1 MIPITDPS
9 DQPVPMDGVTSTL
22 SSSPTTIN
30 GSQRQ
35 VPSIHLHPLTGSG
48 AFYPK
53 TVPLP
58 LGNRVVI
65 GRSQPG
71 DSEDGTN
78 GLFPCQWMSRNHAL
92 LWAGPDGKVLI
103 RDTRSS
109 NGTWINGT
117 RLSAKGEKSDRFTLQ
132 CHDIL
137 EFGEGQDGVP
147 SIKAEVF
154 DDPTLCIACKSLP
167 VTISTPLVPSLK
179 RHRTLSNGG
188 RNSPKTPLRHRLSVS
203 FSPHV
208 QVPNRTQSGNDSD
221 ETHMGLSRARAL
233 LQDGSAI
240 VTVDDKALV
249 RTQKLER
256 SSSIN
261 SFTTVK
267 TAQTTP
273 GDLDAEFSLLDIGD
287 SNQPSGSDDHELKT
301 APLVTREALDL
312 GVNDHVKQ
320 YGLLG
325 QVAAVYSKARI
336 ERFRDPRIY
345 VNTNAP
351 MSTIVCGVQGSGKSH
366 TVGVLLEN
374 MLLPPDPRFGHT
386 EKPLSGLVLHF
397 GEGSATTRTPCEAA
411 HIALCSDSSVAP
423 PPVRVYVSPAS
434 LNTMRRVYAPLGS
447 GVTVEP
453 LYFSEEELDAQAF
466 LSIMAV
472 NGGSDSAPLY
482 MQIVLNI
489 LRQLGEN
496 YTYGEFVR
504 QLDIHKQNFNPA
516 QLAGLEQRMALLKSF
531 LEPSAQPTST
541 AATIGTSTNRRAS
554 VMSMASVSPSPRRPA
569 SPRFAAGQL
578 TVIDLSDPFID
589 PASAAGLFDIILRLF
604 VRADVG
610 TGKVCVVDEAHKY
623 LSTENGKGATSEL
636 TQSLL
641 SLIRQQRHLAMRI
654 IISTQE
660 PTVLPPVLIDL
671 CSCLIMHRFS
681 SKRWYD
687 HLLSH
692 IAADMPDDAFAQL
705 VSLKTG
711 QALVISPACI
721 AAFAPLNPPTSGSAA
736 PKKTVAQ
743 LSRRYLIIKTRKRL
757 TNDGGASI
765 MVI

>member
-1 MIPITDPS
+1 MEQT
-9 DQPVPMDGVTSTL
+9 
-22 SSSPTTIN
+22 
-30 GSQRQ
+30 
-35 VPSIHLHPLTGSG
+35 
-48 AFYPK
+48 
-53 TVPLP
+53 
-58 LGNRVVI
+58 
-65 GRSQPG
+65 
-71 DSEDGTN
+71 
-78 GLFPCQWMSRNHAL
+78 
-92 LWAGPDGKVLI
+92 DGKVLI

-117 RLSAKGEKSDRFTLQ
+117 RLSGKGEKSDRFTLQ

-154 DDPTLCIACKSLP
+154 DDPTLCIACKTLP
-167 VTISTPLVPSLK
+167 VSINSPLVPSLK
-179 RHRTLSNGG
+179 RHRTLSGGG
-188 RNSPKTPLRHRLSVS
+188 RNSPKQSVRHRLSVS

-208 QVPNRTQSGNDSD
+208 HVPNRNQSGNESD
-221 ETHMGLSRARAL
+221 ETLAGTARARAI
-233 LQDGSAI
+233 QDG
-240 VTVDDKALV
+240 TVLDDKGLPKTP
-249 RTQKLER
+249 RPER
-256 SSSIN
+256 PSSVT

-267 TAQTTP
+267 TIQ
-273 GDLDAEFSLLDIGD
+273 DNFEAEFSLLDIGM

-312 GVNDHVKQ
+312 GVSEHIKQ

-325 QVAAVYSKARI
+325 QVAAVYSKSKS

-345 VNTNAP
+345 LNTNAP
-351 MSTIVCGVQGSGKSH
+351 MSTVVCGVQGSGKSH

-386 EKPLSGLVLHF
+386 QKPLSGLVLHY

-411 HIALCSDSSVAP
+411 HIALCADSSVVP

-434 LNTMRRVYAPLGS
+434 LNTMRGVYAPLGS

-453 LYFSEEELDAQAF
+453 LYFAEEELDAQAF

-472 NGGSDSAPLY
+472 SGGSDGAPLY
-482 MQIVLNI
+482 MQIILNI

-496 YTYGEFVR
+496 YNYTEFIR
-504 QLDIHKQNFNPA
+504 QLDEHKRNFNPA

-531 LEPSAQPTST
+531 LEPPTRANSAV
-541 AATIGTSTNRRAS
+541 ATIGTSTNRRAS
-554 VMSMASVSPSPRRPA
+554 VMSTTSVSPPSRK
-569 SPRFAAGQL
+569 SSTPRFAEGQL
-578 TVIDLSDPFID
+578 TIIDLSDPFID
-589 PASAAGLFDIILRLF
+589 PGSAAGLFDIVLRLF
-604 VRADVG
+604 IRADVG

-636 TQSLL
+636 TKSLL
-641 SLIRQQRHLAMRI
+641 SLIRQQRHLAMRV

-671 CSCLIMHRFS
+671 CSCLILHRFS
-681 SKRWYD
+681 SKGWYD

-705 VSLKTG
+705 VSLKVRLTG

-721 AAFAPLNPPTSGSAA
+721 AAFTPSTPPTTGST
-736 PKKTVAQ
+736 PSKKSVAQ

-765 MVI
+765 MVV

>member
-1 MIPITDPS
+1 MGLVS
-9 DQPVPMDGVTSTL
+9 DQDFPQTPAPMEGVTLT
-22 SSSPTTIN
+22 SSPTALN

-53 TVPLP
+53 TIPLP
-58 LGNRVVI
+58 LGNRVVV
-65 GRSQPG
+65 GRSQSG
-71 DSEDGTN
+71 DIEDGTN

-92 LWAGPDGKVLI
+92 IWSGQDGKVLI

-154 DDPTLCIACKSLP
+154 DDPTLCVACKTLP
-167 VTISTPLVPSLK
+167 VSINSPLVPSLK
-179 RHRTLSNGG
+179 RHRTLSGGG
-188 RNSPKTPLRHRLSVS
+188 RNSPKQGVRHRLSVS

-208 QVPNRTQSGNDSD
+208 HVPGRGQSGNESD
-221 ETHMGLSRARAL
+221 ETTAGVARLRAM
-233 LQDGSAI
+233 QDGA
-240 VTVDDKALV
+240 VLDDKASPKTP
-249 RTQKLER
+249 RPER
-256 SSSIN
+256 PSSIT

-267 TAQTTP
+267 TIP
-273 GDLDAEFSLLDIGD
+273 DNFEAEFSLLDIGMA
-287 SNQPSGSDDHELKT
+287 NQPSGSDDHELKT
-301 APLVTREALDL
+301 APLVTREALDM
-312 GVNDHVKQ
+312 GVSEHIKQ

-325 QVAAVYSKARI
+325 QVAAVYSKSKS

-345 VNTNAP
+345 LNTNAP
-351 MSTIVCGVQGSGKSH
+351 MSTVVCGVQGSGKSH

-386 EKPLSGLVLHF
+386 QKPLSGLVLHY

-411 HIALCSDSSVAP
+411 HIALCTDSSVTP
-423 PPVRVYVSPAS
+423 PPVRVYVSPSS
-434 LNTMRRVYAPLGS
+434 LNTMRGVYAPLGS

-453 LYFSEEELDAQAF
+453 LYFAEEELDAQAF

-472 NGGSDSAPLY
+472 SGGSDGAPLY
-482 MQIVLNI
+482 MQIILNI

-496 YTYGEFVR
+496 YTYTEFTR
-504 QLDIHKQNFNPA
+504 QLDEQKRNFNPA
-516 QLAGLEQRMALLKSF
+516 QLAGLEQRMSLLKSF
-531 LEPSAQPTST
+531 LEPPTRANSAV
-541 AATIGTSTNRRAS
+541 ATIGTSTNRRAS
-554 VMSMASVSPSPRRPA
+554 VMSTTSVSPPSRRSSA
-569 SPRFAAGQL
+569 PRFAEGQL

-589 PASAAGLFDIILRLF
+589 PASAAGLFDIVLRLF
-604 VRADVG
+604 IRADVG

-636 TQSLL
+636 TKSLL

-671 CSCLIMHRFS
+671 CSCLVLHRFS
-681 SKRWYD
+681 SKGWYD

-721 AAFAPLNPPTSGSAA
+721 AAFTPSTPPTTGST
-736 PKKTVAQ
+736 PNRKTVAQ

-765 MVI
+765 MVV

>member
-1 MIPITDPS
+1 ME
-9 DQPVPMDGVTSTL
+9 GVTTTL
-22 SSSPTTIN
+22 TSSPLALSA
-30 GSQRQ
+30 SQRV
-35 VPSIHLHPLTGSG
+35 VPTIHLHPLTGSG

-53 TVPLP
+53 TIPLP
-58 LGNRVVI
+58 LGNRVVV
-65 GRSQPG
+65 GRSQAG
-71 DSEDGTN
+71 DTEDGTN

-92 LWAGPDGKVLI
+92 IWTGQDGKVLI

-154 DDPTLCIACKSLP
+154 DDPTLCVACKTLP
-167 VTISTPLVPSLK
+167 VSINSPLVPSLK
-179 RHRTLSNGG
+179 RHRTLSGGG
-188 RNSPKTPLRHRLSVS
+188 RNSPKQGVRHRLSVS

-208 QVPNRTQSGNDSD
+208 HVPNRTQSGNESD
-221 ETHMGLSRARAL
+221 ETTAGAGRSRV
-233 LQDGSAI
+233 LQDG
-240 VTVDDKALV
+240 TVLDEKGLPKTP
-249 RTQKLER
+249 RLER
-256 SSSIN
+256 TSSVT

-267 TAQTTP
+267 TIQ
-273 GDLDAEFSLLDIGD
+273 DNFEAEFSLLDIGMA
-287 SNQPSGSDDHELKT
+287 NQPSGSDDHELKT

-312 GVNDHVKQ
+312 GVSEHIKQ

-325 QVAAVYSKARI
+325 QVAAVYSKSKS

-345 VNTNAP
+345 LNTNAP
-351 MSTIVCGVQGSGKSH
+351 MSTVPLTSPQSH

-374 MLLPPDPRFGHT
+374 MLLQPDPRFGHT
-386 EKPLSGLVLHF
+386 QKPLSGLVLHY
-397 GEGSATTRTPCEAA
+397 GEGSSTTRTPCEAA
-411 HIALCSDSSVAP
+411 HIALCTDSSVTA

-434 LNTMRRVYAPLGS
+434 LNTMKAVYAPLGS

-453 LYFSEEELDAQAF
+453 LYFAEEELDAQAF

-472 NGGSDSAPLY
+472 SGGSDGAPLY
-482 MQIVLNI
+482 MQIILLFTKKNI

-496 YTYGEFVR
+496 YTYAEFIR
-504 QLDIHKQNFNPA
+504 QLDEHKRNFNPA

-531 LEPSAQPTST
+531 LEPPTRSNSAV
-541 AATIGTSTNRRAS
+541 ATVATSTNRRAS
-554 VMSMASVSPSPRRPA
+554 MMSTTSVSPPSRR
-569 SPRFAAGQL
+569 SSTPRFAEGQL
-578 TVIDLSDPFID
+578 TVLDLSDPFID
-589 PASAAGLFDIILRLF
+589 PASAAGLFDIVLRLF

-636 TQSLL
+636 TKSLL

-671 CSCLIMHRFS
+671 CSCLILHRFS
-681 SKRWYD
+681 SKGWYD

-721 AAFAPLNPPTSGSAA
+721 AAFTPSTPPTTGSASN
-736 PKKTVAQ
+736 KKSVAQ

-765 MVI
+765 MVV

>member
-1 MIPITDPS
+1 MILTNDHDFPQTPAS
-9 DQPVPMDGVTSTL
+9 MEGVTATL
-22 SSSPTTIN
+22 ASSPTALSS
-30 GSQRQ
+30 SQRQ

-53 TVPLP
+53 TIPLP
-58 LGNRVVI
+58 LGNRVVV
-65 GRSQPG
+65 GRSQAG
-71 DSEDGTN
+71 DTEDGTN

-92 LWAGPDGKVLI
+92 IWSGQDGKVLI

-109 NGTWINGT
+109 NGTWINGS
-117 RLSAKGEKSDRFTLQ
+117 RLSAKGEKSERFTLQ

-154 DDPTLCIACKSLP
+154 DDPTLCIACKTLP
-167 VTISTPLVPSLK
+167 VSINSPLVPSLK
-179 RHRTLSNGG
+179 RNRTLSGGG
-188 RNSPKTPLRHRLSVS
+188 RTSPKQGLRHRLSVS

-208 QVPNRTQSGNDSD
+208 HVPGRNHSGNESD
-221 ETHMGLSRARAL
+221 ETTAGPGRSRL
-233 LQDGSAI
+233 LPDG
-240 VTVDDKALV
+240 TVLDDKALPKTP
-249 RTQKLER
+249 RMER
-256 SSSIN
+256 PSSIT

-267 TAQTTP
+267 TIQ
-273 GDLDAEFSLLDIGD
+273 DNFEAEFSLLDIGMA
-287 SNQPSGSDDHELKT
+287 NQPSGSDDHELKT

-312 GVNDHVKQ
+312 GVGEHIKQ

-325 QVAAVYSKARI
+325 QVAVVYSKSKS

-351 MSTIVCGVQGSGKSH
+351 MSTVVCGVQGSGKSH

-374 MLLPPDPRFGHT
+374 MLLPPDPRFGQT
-386 EKPLSGLVLHF
+386 QKPLSGLVLHY

-411 HIALCSDSSVAP
+411 HIALCTDSSVTP

-434 LNTMRRVYAPLGS
+434 LNTMKRVYAPLGS
-447 GVTVEP
+447 GVVVEP

-472 NGGSDSAPLY
+472 SGGSDGAPLY
-482 MQIVLNI
+482 MQVILNI

-496 YTYGEFVR
+496 YTYTEFIR
-504 QLDIHKQNFNPA
+504 QLDEHKQNFNSA

-531 LEPSAQPTST
+531 LEPPTEANSAV
-541 AATIGTSTNRRAS
+541 ATIGTSTNRRAS
-554 VMSMASVSPSPRRPA
+554 VMSTTSVSPPSRRSSA
-569 SPRFAAGQL
+569 PRFAEGQL

-589 PASAAGLFDIILRLF
+589 PASAAGLFDIVLRLF
-604 VRADVG
+604 IRADVG

-623 LSTENGKGATSEL
+623 LSTEGGKGATSEL
-636 TQSLL
+636 TKSLL
-641 SLIRQQRHLAMRI
+641 SLIRQQRHLGMRI

-671 CSCLIMHRFS
+671 CSCLILHRFS
-681 SKRWYD
+681 SKGWYD

-692 IAADMPDDAFAQL
+692 ISADMPDDAFAQL

-711 QALVISPACI
+711 QALVVSPACI
-721 AAFAPLNPPTSGSAA
+721 AAFTPSTPPTTGSSAN
-736 PKKTVAQ
+736 KKAVAQ
-743 LSRRYLIIKTRKRL
+743 LSRKYLIIKTRKRL

-765 MVI
+765 MVV